1 MTALLPEVFVPFLDS
16 LSFAPEEG
24 ASHLVELWP
33 ETTAVTPDGD
43 FVTERP
49 EYLEILGIEKASIT
63 TDSKFVT
70 KRAECIYQRGAAE
83 LTLAGFR
90 KKLLEIL
97 RRANHVATDAVA
109 DSILG
114 CVVGAASTGTNRAAF
129 LEDALMRFRNA
140 EVSHFFVFPKHTTAK
155 PVRFNGYSFGEINF
169 AVLASRCRRA
179 TTDYAELYAKELRGR
194 LALQSPD
201 FQHVVIDFLK
211 LAGGWGQL
219 CEKPQSYQ
227 LLLNYFSRISRLH
240 LEFMWMHLNRTQV
253 LGDPFNASLFDVQLL
268 KSVPSVQRVTIYLE
282 FSQTDEGC
290 VLPGWRD
297 PGLILDERGPD
308 SVPFKRFLQHRN
320 TFRLS
325 EVGDSELGRI
335 LFACG
340 GFCQRAIR
348 FIEADQSDDAALY
361 ATICL
366 EYLFSEK
373 RSTSEAVCSRTA
385 ALTHLRLSG
394 SYPEAERE
402 LRNLYDARSAFVHSG
417 KSVTATQAERLIAYA
432 RETLRSLLVL
442 HLKPE
447 NRSQGFL
454 EKWVKQLDVIVA
466 GLKAEL
472 SFEPS
477 FLSENGIFRL

>member
-1 MTALLPEVFVPFLDS
+1 MTGLLPQVFVSFLDS
-16 LSFAPEEG
+16 LSFESKEG
-24 ASHLVELWP
+24 GSELVELWP
-33 ETTAVTPDGD
+33 EITGVTQIGD

-49 EYLEILGIEKASIT
+49 EYLEILGIEKASVT
-63 TDSKFVT
+63 AGSNFVT
-70 KRAECIYQRGAAE
+70 KRAERLYQRGATE
-83 LTLAGFR
+83 VTLAGFR

-109 DSILG
+109 DAILG
-114 CVVGAASTGTNRAAF
+114 CVVGAASTGTKRAAF
-129 LEDALMRFRNA
+129 LEDPLTRFRNA
-140 EVSHFFVFPKHTTAK
+140 EVSHF
-155 PVRFNGYSFGEINF
+155 
-169 AVLASRCRRA
+169 
-179 TTDYAELYAKELRGR
+179 
-194 LALQSPD
+194 
-201 FQHVVIDFLK
+201 DFLK
-211 LAGGWGQL
+211 LAHGWGRL
-219 CEKPQSYQ
+219 REKPRCYQ

-240 LEFMWMHLNRTQV
+240 FESMWMHLNRTQV
-253 LGDPFNASLFDVQLL
+253 LGDPFNASLFDVQAL
-268 KSVPSVQRVTIYLE
+268 KSEPSVQRVTIYLD
-282 FSQTDEGC
+282 FSQTNEGC
-290 VLPGWRD
+290 VLPEGD
-297 PGLILDERGPD
+297 PGLILDEAGPD

-335 LFACG
+335 LFTCG
-340 GFCQRAIR
+340 DFCQRAIR
-348 FIEADQSDDAALY
+348 FIEAQHSDDAALY

-394 SYPEAERE
+394 SYFEAERE

-454 EKWVKQLDVIVA
+454 ERWVKKLDVIVA
-466 GLKAEL
+466 GLKAGL
-472 SFEPS
+472 SFEAS
-477 FLSENGIFRL
+477 FLAENGIFRL